1 MCAQNGC
8 VANGPVKKVSGQVR
22 KFVAHKR
29 RGFTLV
35 EVLVAMTILA
45 VGVTALVSAASSST
59 FRSGKLREREVAR
72 WIAANQLNTLQAL
85 PGWPDLGANNTEVEM
100 VKQTWYVRTR
110 TKSEDLGLR
119 RMDIEVRLNPDAEG
133 YIYSVT
139 GFAGNP
145 QHRF

>member
-1 MCAQNGC
+1 M
-8 VANGPVKKVSGQVR
+8 PKSTR
-22 KFVAHKR
+22 LS

-45 VGVTALVSAASSST
+45 VGCSALVSAAAGGM

-72 WIAANQLNTLQAL
+72 WVAANHLNTLQAF
-85 PGWPDLGANNTEVEM
+85 PAWPDTGTANTTVEM

-110 TKSEDLGLR
+110 TKNEDFGLR
-119 RMDIEVRLNPDAEG
+119 RMDIEVRLQEDAEG

-145 QHRF
+145 EHSF

>member
-1 MCAQNGC
+1 MRSPIKN
-8 VANGPVKKVSGQVR
+8 V
-22 KFVAHKR
+22 

-45 VGVTALVSAASSST
+45 VGVTALVSASAAST

-72 WIAANQLNTLQAL
+72 WVATNHLNTLQAL
-85 PGWPDLGANNTEVEM
+85 PGWPDLGAKNTEVEM

-110 TKSEDLGLR
+110 TKNENLGLR
-119 RMDIEVRLNPDAEG
+119 RMDIEVRLNQDSDG

-139 GFAGNP
+139 GFAGDP
-145 QHRF
+145 KHRF

>member
-1 MCAQNGC
+1 MA
-8 VANGPVKKVSGQVR
+8 SSSR
-22 KFVAHKR
+22 FS

-45 VGVTALVSAASSST
+45 VGASALVSAAAGST

-72 WIAANQLNTLQAL
+72 WVAANHLNTLQAL
-85 PGWPDLGANNTEVEM
+85 PSWPDTGATNTEVEM

-110 TKSEDLGLR
+110 TKNEDFGLR
-119 RMDIEVRLNPDAEG
+119 RMDIEVRLQADAES

-145 QHRF
+145 EHSF

>member
-1 MCAQNGC
+1 M
-8 VANGPVKKVSGQVR
+8 PSFFYHKVEARRSNRV
-22 KFVAHKR
+22 

-45 VGVTALVSAASSST
+45 VGVSALVSASAAST

-72 WIAANQLNTLQAL
+72 WVAANHLNTLQAL
-85 PGWPDLGANNTEVEM
+85 PSWPDLGATNTEVEM
-100 VKQTWYVRTR
+100 VKQTWYIRTR
-110 TKSEDLGLR
+110 TKKEDLGLR
-119 RMDIEVRLNPDAEG
+119 RMDIEVRLNKDAES

-145 QHRF
+145 EHRF

>member
-1 MCAQNGC
+1 MTKAPRFINAKT
-8 VANGPVKKVSGQVR
+8 VATQR
-22 KFVAHKR
+22 LRRA

-45 VGVTALVSAASSST
+45 VGASALVSAAAGNT

-72 WIAANQLNTLQAL
+72 WIASNHLNTLQAL
-85 PGWPDLGANNTEVEM
+85 PTWPDTGAVNTEVEM
-100 VKQTWYVRTR
+100 VKQTWFVRTR
-110 TKSEDLGLR
+110 TKNEDFGLR
-119 RMDIEVRLNPDAEG
+119 RMDIEVRLNEDAEA

-145 QHRF
+145 EHSF